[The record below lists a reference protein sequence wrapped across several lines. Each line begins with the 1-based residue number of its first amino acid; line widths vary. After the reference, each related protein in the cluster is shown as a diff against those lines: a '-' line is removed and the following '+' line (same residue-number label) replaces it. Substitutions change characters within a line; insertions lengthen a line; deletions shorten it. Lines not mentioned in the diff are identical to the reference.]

1 MRACMTCSTNTTSTC
16 TMGGVGMS
24 TSDCRPTESSA
35 GCTTT
40 SSESFLS
47 STFHTDPVPSSSLA
61 LTLHPLT
68 GLTPSPPHWSHLLT
82 GLTSSLV
89 SPPHWSHL
97 LTGLTPS
104 LVSSPHWSLPL
115 TGLTPSLVSPL
126 PPTRLIVI
134 AEKKTVYEKFPTPLI
149 NRLEKHFVLTSSVL
163 TEEQQDVLHQFQE
176 WIQQFASVSRTS
188 E

>member
-1 MRACMTCSTNTTSTC
+1 MCSTSTTS

-24 TSDCRPTESSA
+24 TSDCRHTESSA

-47 STFHTDPVPSSSLA
+47 STSHTDPVPSSSLA

-68 GLTPSPPHWSHLLT
+68 GLTPS
-82 GLTSSLV
+82 LV
-89 SPPHWSHL
+89 SPPHWVL
-97 LTGLTPS
+97 
-104 LVSSPHWSLPL
+104 
-115 TGLTPSLVSPL
+115 PL

-163 TEEQQDVLHQFQE
+163 TEEQQDVLHHFQD